1 MPKRSNVFSEFFPST
16 PDEWKPVV
24 TELRRLVEATAPA
37 LKEEKRY
44 GMPQYT
50 LGGPTVVYIMPA
62 SDHVN
67 LGFYDGVDLKDPKK
81 RLEGSGKR
89 LRHVKVHSVH
99 EAKDPALRALLEEAL
114 AFRGREGPPK
124 RSR

>member
-1 MPKRSNVFSEFFPST
+1 MFSEFFAST
-16 PDEWKPVV
+16 PDAWKPVV
-24 TELRRLVEATAPA
+24 TELRRLVQATAPA
-37 LKEEKRY
+37 LKEEMRY

-50 LGGPTVVYIMPA
+50 LGGPTVVYIMAA

>member
-1 MPKRSNVFSEFFPST
+1 MPKRSNVFSEFFAST

-50 LGGPTVVYIMPA
+50 LGGPTVGSIMPA
-62 SDHVN
+62 SDHLN

-81 RLEGSGKR
+81 RLEGTGKR
-89 LRHVKVHSVH
+89 LRHVKVFSVQ
-99 EAKDPALRALLEEAL
+99 EAKDPAVRALVKEAL
-114 AFRGREGPPK
+114 TF
-124 RSR
+124 